1 MKNSKLMQ
9 AAFVDNKVLSLRF
22 DVLIP
27 KPSENEVL
35 LKVLVAGVC
44 ATDLA
49 IIKGYAD
56 FTGTPG
62 HEFVG
67 VITELGA
74 SVDKSWLGKRVVA
87 EINQW
92 CGHCEYCIN
101 KHYSHCCNREVIGI
115 RGSNGAFAEYL
126 VVKVSTLFSV
136 PDNIPN
142 EQAVF
147 IEPLAAAFRILEQ
160 TEEIKKTK
168 NILIIGAGKL
178 GQLIA
183 RVMALTES
191 KVSVTTRYVKQRRL
205 LKDINIHCM
214 DESNIQAMKYDVVIE
229 TSGNVSGFEQA
240 IKACCSLGHIILKS
254 TYVPNTLD
262 LSQIVIRELTIIGSR
277 CGSFDKAIAALE
289 TKQID
294 PTCLIDKLFALSNIE
309 NAFKQAKQKGAMKI
323 LLKP

>member
-1 MKNSKLMQ
+1 MK
-9 AAFVDNKVLSLRF
+9 AAYVDEGVLSLRS
-22 DVLIP
+22 DMPIP

-35 LKVLVAGVC
+35 LKVLIAGVC

-62 HEFVG
+62 HEFIG

-92 CGHCEYCIN
+92 CGYCEYCIN
-101 KHYSHCCNREVIGI
+101 KNYSHCCHREVIGI

-126 VVKVSTLFSV
+126 VVNANTLFSV
-136 PDNIPN
+136 PDNMSN

-160 TEEIKKTK
+160 IEKIKKRK

-191 KVSVTTRYVKQRRL
+191 KVSISTRYVKQRRL
-205 LKDINIHCM
+205 LKDVNIHCI
-214 DESNIQAMKYDVVIE
+214 DESNIQAMKYEIVIE

-240 IKACCSLGHIILKS
+240 ISACCSLGHIILKS
-254 TYVPNTLD
+254 TYVPNTID

-277 CGSFDKAIAALE
+277 CGSFDKAITALE
-289 TKQID
+289 TKLID
-294 PTCLIDKLFALSNIE
+294 PTCLIDKLLPLSKIE